1 MCPLTRLLIVPVISL
16 LIPAFLAGCGA
27 GSKIVSHVQFD
38 HEVVNGEVEL
48 AMDATLARGGL
59 VLPKASF
66 PLYNPRNPSQTL
78 GTIRTDGLHVIVSVN
93 ASEALRLPDI
103 ADGTTLPNGA
113 GIPLVLPTGLVPVGI
128 PAFNSSSRVYVAVNG
143 DQILLG
149 AAVTIAKEDRLNLP
163 LSIFLPFTVN
173 REISGTGGFFLGE
186 KQGLAVFALREKIAM
201 PIASPKASHIAS
213 VVPLRIANDFSRRA
227 KIEVKNET
235 ITRSKIRRLERTWN
249 NLRRVR
255 ID

>member
-1 MCPLTRLLIVPVISL
+1 MTRLLVVPVLSL
-16 LIPAFLAGCGA
+16 FVPTFLAGCGA
-27 GSKIVSHVQFD
+27 GSKVISHVQFD
-38 HEVVNGEVEL
+38 HEVVNGEIEL

-66 PLYNPRNPSQTL
+66 PLYNPKNPSQTL
-78 GTIRTDGLHVIVSVN
+78 GTIRTDGLHVVVSVN
-93 ASEALRLPDI
+93 ASEALRLPDL

-113 GIPLVLPTGLVPVGI
+113 GLPLVLPAGLVPVGI
-128 PAFNSSSRVYVAVNG
+128 PAFNSNSRVYVAVNG

-149 AAVTIAKEDRLNLP
+149 AAITIAKEDRLNLP

-186 KQGLAVFALREKIAM
+186 KQGLAVFALREKFSM
-201 PIASPKASHIAS
+201 PIASAKASEISARTS
-213 VVPLRIANDFSRRA
+213 MRIANDFARRA
-227 KIEVKNET
+227 KIEVKEES
-235 ITRSKIRRLERTWN
+235 ITRSKVRRLERTWN
-249 NLRRVR
+249 DLRRVR